1 MPRPKGSKVFSCPK
15 CGGRVIAFPSKSGVC
30 KSCNTKT
37 RFTKAVMAAQAP
49 IARKPPQDKVAATP
63 EPKKRGR
70 KPTVKPAVKPTVETP
85 VKKKRGRPPTVKKAE
100 ETIETPKRGRR
111 GKSPVAKKV
120 VEVPTPKKRGPKPTA
135 KKETPIPTKI
145 APRILPPPK
154 KTSK

>member
-85 VKKKRGRPPTVKKAE
+85 VKKKRGRPPRLKKL
-100 ETIETPKRGRR
+100 KRPLKHPNEDAA
-111 GKSPVAKKV
+111 GKV
-120 VEVPTPKKRGPKPTA
+120 
-135 KKETPIPTKI
+135 
-145 APRILPPPK
+145 L
-154 KTSK
+154 